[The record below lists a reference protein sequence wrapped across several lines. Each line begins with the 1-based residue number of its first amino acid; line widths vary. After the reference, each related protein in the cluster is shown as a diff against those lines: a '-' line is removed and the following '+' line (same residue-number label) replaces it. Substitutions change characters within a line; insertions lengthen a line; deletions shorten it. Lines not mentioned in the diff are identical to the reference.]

1 MIELHAVSKAYH
13 LKGVRK
19 DVFHKLTFTFP
30 ADKNIAILGPNGAG
44 KSTLMRL
51 LSGAETPDEGKII
64 RHAKLSWPLGFSGGF
79 NGSMTGIENI
89 RFVSRI
95 YGADSSAVIDYVSS
109 FSELGTSLSLPI
121 KTYSTGMRARLAF
134 GISLAINFDCYP
146 VDEIISVGDASF
158 RKKSQAALREKLPH
172 SRLIMV
178 SHSMGHVRELCEC
191 GLLLGPEGIW
201 FFDAI
206 EDLIEAY
213 NSLHHAK

>member
-1 MIELHAVSKAYH
+1 MIELHGISKAYR
-13 LKGVRK
+13 LKGIRK
-19 DVFHKLTFTFP
+19 QIFDKLTFTFP

-51 LSGAETPDEGKII
+51 LSGAEAPDEGKIV
-64 RHAKLSWPLGFSGGF
+64 RHVKLSWPLGFSGGF

-95 YGADSSAVIDYVSS
+95 YGANSNQVIDYVSC

-134 GISLAINFDCYP
+134 GISLAINFDCYLI
-146 VDEIISVGDASF
+146 DEITGVGDASF
-158 RKKSQAALREKLPH
+158 RQKSQAALREKLPH

-178 SHSMGHVRELCEC
+178 SHSMSHVRELCQC
-191 GLLLGPEGIW
+191 GLLLSPNGLW
-201 FFDAI
+201 FFNEI
-206 EDLIEAY
+206 EDLVNAY
-213 NSLHHAK
+213 NALHQAK